1 VNKLTRD
8 DIVLFLKIAISI
20 ALIIVAIKFFINML
34 PLIILL
40 LIIVLLVD
48 SFMKSDYM
56 KEKRKEKAEKN
67 KVMDAEIIEEKQK

>member
-1 VNKLTRD
+1 MNKLTRE
-8 DIVLFLKIAISI
+8 DIIMFLKIAIFI
-20 ALIIVAIKFFINML
+20 ALIIIAIKFFINIL

-56 KEKRKEKAEKN
+56 KAKKKEKLEKN
-67 KVMDAEIIEEKQK
+67 RIKDAEIIDERKN